1 MSRSRRTM
9 TWSDLTNGRDN
20 PEARK
25 WARLASLLFEGKQ
38 LVSTDSQEEF
48 VTYENGRL
56 VKPR

>member
-1 MSRSRRTM
+1 M